1 MLKRGVWLLFISLV
15 LSGCVTTPS
24 TGNPDTKVER
34 GFGESISDSA
44 LAAKVKARLIKNS
57 EINAGKIDV
66 DAYKGEVTL
75 NGEVFSAHEK
85 KTAIR
90 IAKETAG
97 VRKVISRLM
106 VVQGR

>member
-1 MLKRGVWLLFISLV
+1 MSKRVVWLFFFLLV

-24 TGNPDTKVER
+24 TTKVER

-66 DAYKGEVTL
+66 DAYKGEVIL
-75 NGEVFSAHEK
+75 NGEVFSTHEK

-97 VRKVISRLM
+97 VRKVISNLR